1 MSQRSWRRSS
11 ALPRRFHAPWDGRV
25 TIGDVPRLGIGMPL
39 QNRVTPF
46 GEIVALSGRG
56 LLMGN
61 RGILHDDRRR
71 IVRPSQCRR
80 WITCVLRYKGIRRT
94 VMRPHSYTELFF
106 LDEATALSA
115 GHRPC
120 AECRRSDYTRFKALW
135 QACHGGPVSA
145 ESMDLQLHAERGGG
159 RRKQTYHADLGALPD
174 GALIAL
180 DGVAWLFWNGQLHA
194 WSDSGYTA
202 HRSRSAVRDVEV
214 LTPRSTVAVLSAGYR
229 AMVHPS
235 AL

>member
-1 MSQRSWRRSS
+1 
-11 ALPRRFHAPWDGRV
+11 
-25 TIGDVPRLGIGMPL
+25 MPL

-46 GEIVALSGRG
+46 GEIAALPGRG

-80 WITCVLRYKGIRRT
+80 WITCVLTYKGIHRT
-94 VMRPHSYTELFF
+94 IMRPHSYTELFF

-120 AECRRSDYTRFKALW
+120 AECRRSDYNRFKASW
-135 QACHGGPVSA
+135 QACHGGEVSA
-145 ESMDLQLHAERGGG
+145 DIMDLQLHTERGGG
-159 RRKQTYHADLGALPD
+159 RRKRTYRATLSELPD
-174 GALIAL
+174 GAFIAL
-180 DGVAWLFWNGQLHA
+180 DGAAWLLWNGELHA
-194 WSDSGYTA
+194 WSDGGYTERRA
-202 HRSRSAVRDVEV
+202 LRGPREVDV
-214 LTPRSTVAVLSAGYR
+214 LTPPSTVAVISAGYR
-229 AMVHPS
+229 PTVHPD